1 MKKLSIISLSI
12 SIALSA
18 LSYKAMA
25 EDPAGSEKISK
36 NFLKF
41 NLTSAVIKNYSIQ
54 YERILSRGISLG
66 VAYKIMP
73 SSGLPYADKMIKWFD
88 ITDNDTQV
96 LLGDINM
103 ENFTI
108 TPELRFYSGKKRYG
122 RGFYFALFYRY
133 GQYSVSNAIMPFET
147 DLEDGTLN
155 ASFDMTSH
163 TGGIMIG
170 AQWALGKHL
179 CLDWWILGPHF
190 GVSSGDFTARSSVA
204 FSEAER
210 QDISEELNGIDI
222 PMFDQSVNV
231 TADRATMIFDGP
243 SAGIRA
249 GLSLGIKF

>member
-1 MKKLSIISLSI
+1 
-12 SIALSA
+12 
-18 LSYKAMA
+18 
-25 EDPAGSEKISK
+25 
-36 NFLKF
+36 
-41 NLTSAVIKNYSIQ
+41 
-54 YERILSRGISLG
+54 
-66 VAYKIMP
+66 MP

-133 GQYSVSNAIMPFET
+133 GQYRVNNAIIPFET

-179 CLDWWILGPHF
+179 CLDWWIRGEQILHSHSFEKRIFILHLPSLLRRHIF
-190 GVSSGDFTARSSVA
+190 IEYFDVDNSGCGAV
-204 FSEAER
+204 
-210 QDISEELNGIDI
+210 G
-222 PMFDQSVNV
+222 
-231 TADRATMIFDGP
+231 
-243 SAGIRA
+243 
-249 GLSLGIKF
+249 